1 MRHHILR
8 GKAGKRGIGCF
19 AFFESKGHGLARGQS
34 RQGEIGADAV
44 DFRLRQGQ
52 GAVAMLGKLGL
63 DLGANNIGAFLMH
76 QDLDAR
82 LVFVIAPP
90 FEIIDAE
97 NGIGVG
103 EKIGFRQEVAD
114 LMRNHGSAA
123 EAAADIDG
131 KAHLAFRVLDDL
143 IADVM
148 HFNRGAILG
157 GAIDRNLELTW
168 QKRIFGM
175 QRRPLPQNFGIG
187 ARILDLIGGGAS
199 ELIGRDIADAIA
211 RGLDRVHFDFGE
223 FIENV
228 RAIL

>member
-8 GKAGKRGIGCF
+8 GKAGKRGISCF
-19 AFFESKGHGLARGQS
+19 AFFESKGHGLAHGQS

-103 EKIGFRQEVAD
+103 ER
-114 LMRNHGSAA
+114 SAF
-123 EAAADIDG
+123 G
-131 KAHLAFRVLDDL
+131 K
-143 IADVM
+143 
-148 HFNRGAILG
+148 
-157 GAIDRNLELTW
+157 
-168 QKRIFGM
+168 KS
-175 QRRPLPQNFGIG
+175 
-187 ARILDLIGGGAS
+187 RILCATM
-199 ELIGRDIADAIA
+199 ECGRG
-211 RGLDRVHFDFGE
+211 RRRHRRQSPPRLPRS
-223 FIENV
+223 
-228 RAIL
+228 